1 MSMIEVP
8 AKEQRDIGTVTA
20 EIRQLTVQGR
30 QIAVAFAV
38 EIGRRLVEAKSL
50 LPHGAW
56 GDWLR
61 DQVDFSQRTAN
72 NFVRIFEEYGD
83 SQITLFGAV
92 ANSQTF
98 ANLSV
103 SKALALLALPEE
115 ERESFAEEHSVEAM
129 STRELNDAI
138 RAKLDAE
145 RERDEALAEK
155 GAAEGELAAAEEK
168 AAALEEIRDQLTD
181 ELERVRSLAEK
192 GDPQA
197 VEAARREAEAH
208 RKLLHEAQKRV
219 DELTAALEKA
229 KDLAIKKTAEAKK
242 LKENPEIPQEAADK
256 LRAEGA
262 SEAEKKVADALEKA
276 RKKADEARQAAAAAE
291 ERAAALE
298 KQLATAAPELII
310 FKEAFGSVQAEID
323 RLQIAFENVQAKQ
336 PETAEK
342 LRAALSALA
351 EKLKGW

>member
-1 MSMIEVP
+1 MSLIEVP
-8 AKEQRDIGTVTA
+8 ANEQRDIGTVTA
-20 EIRQLTVQGR
+20 EIRQLTAQGR

-61 DQVDFSQRTAN
+61 DSVDFSQRTAN
-72 NFVRIFEEYGD
+72 NFVRVFEEYGD

-145 RERDEALAEK
+145 RERDAALAEK
-155 GAAEGELAAAEEK
+155 GTAEGKLAAAEER
-168 AAALEEIRDQLTD
+168 AAALEDIRDQLSG
-181 ELERVRSLAEK
+181 ELERVRILAEQ
-192 GDPQA
+192 GDPKA
-197 VEAARREAEAH
+197 AEAAKLEAREVKKRAE
-208 RKLLHEAQKRV
+208 
-219 DELTAALEKA
+219 ELAAELEKA
-229 KDLAIKKTAEAKK
+229 KETAKK
-242 LKENPEIPQEAADK
+242 AREKLKALKENPEIPEEAAGK

-262 SEAEKKVADALEKA
+262 AEAQKQAAEKLEKL
-276 RKKADEARQAAAAAE
+276 KQKAEEARQSAAAAE

-298 KQLATAAPELII
+298 KQLATAAPELIV
-310 FKEAFGSVQAEID
+310 FKECFTRVQEDIGM
-323 RLQIAFENVQAKQ
+323 LQKAFEQVRGAQ

-342 LRAALSALA
+342 LKAAIAALA
-351 EKLKGW
+351 EKMKGG